1 MYVLVTFKAFG
12 KCDASY
18 CEPAGQRVLGA
29 VLQRA
34 LGSGKVLASGSLA
47 DTVGGFFLIDVD
59 SAEELVDSMG
69 SDLLDNC
76 QVEVN
81 QIAFSGTVAKDL
93 QHWCGG
99 PRYNWVI
106 GNDL

>member
-1 MYVLVTFKAFG
+1 
-12 KCDASY
+12 
-18 CEPAGQRVLGA
+18 
-29 VLQRA
+29 
-34 LGSGKVLASGSLA
+34 
-47 DTVGGFFLIDVD
+47 
-59 SAEELVDSMG
+59 VDSMG